1 MATSTTTRRA
11 VRDHP
16 EAMAAVLRQ
25 LSYPVEPPVQAA
37 RGCEGEDRS
46 PSPTFREG
54 LAMSSEQTPGTR
66 SERGTEAG
74 RNVDPRAEPQAEER
88 ADRAEDKRRQQD
100 LDEAEMGGES

>member
-1 MATSTTTRRA
+1 
-11 VRDHP
+11 
-16 EAMAAVLRQ
+16 
-25 LSYPVEPPVQAA
+25 
-37 RGCEGEDRS
+37 
-46 PSPTFREG
+46 
-54 LAMSSEQTPGTR
+54 MSSEQTPGTR